1 MPEFSQT
8 KGAEILAFDA
18 SHKSFMMDLGPT
30 VLEHLAIKA
39 KVNHDF
45 SEGCQIKLVD
55 SRSGITK
62 KIDIFSYLLRSG
74 ETELVNFIDIAD

>member
-1 MPEFSQT
+1 MAEFSQT
-8 KGAEILAFDA
+8 KGAEILTFDA
-18 SHKSFMMDLGPT
+18 SHKSFMMDLGPA

-55 SRSGITK
+55 SGEQQNIEWMIEETHTLQSSLSDKET
-62 KIDIFSYLLRSG
+62 LLKES
-74 ETELVNFIDIAD
+74 